1 MKKYRTVLLNKAG
14 LLGMAGVVLAI
25 MFGLFYCRDKVFEG
39 FARGIKLC
47 GGVLIPSLFPFMFLA
62 NFIALSPLSSLLAK
76 IVSPISQIL
85 FGFGGIPFITEE
97 TIYYLKSYAVL
108 IILALI
114 GSTPL
119 IKEGTKKLSEKFEK
133 TANVI
138 EPIVLLA
145 LFIMSVSYLVDGSF
159 NPFLYFRF

>member
-1 MKKYRTVLLNKAG
+1 MLTG
-14 LLGMAGVVLAI
+14 LWHGAAWNFVVW
-25 MFGLFYCRDKVFEG
+25 GLF
-39 FARGIKLC
+39 FAIFLVAEKL
-47 GGVLIPSLFPFMFLA
+47 FLSK
-62 NFIALSPLSSLLAK
+62 LLKKSSLLSHIYVIITVLVSFVIFSASDLNAAAK
-76 IVSPISQIL
+76 EIKIF

-97 TIYYLKSYAVL
+97 TVYYLKSYAVL

-145 LFIMSVSYLVDGSF
+145 LFVMSVSYLVDGSF